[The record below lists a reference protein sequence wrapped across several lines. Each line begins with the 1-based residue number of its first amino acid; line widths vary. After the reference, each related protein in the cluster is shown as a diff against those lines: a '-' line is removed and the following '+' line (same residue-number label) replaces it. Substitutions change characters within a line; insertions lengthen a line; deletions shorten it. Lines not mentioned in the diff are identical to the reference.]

1 MARTHFEIKLCTHKL
16 LFMKYILILAL
27 LFIAVHVGCNNSSSD
42 KIERLISQ
50 YVKKSI
56 KNPNSYT
63 PLKYSSIDTTYDQLY
78 RDSILIKFKPKYKYK
93 VYHVYEV
100 ENSDKQRVQLT
111 VSFHFDSTLKIIGTS
126 PVGLNGDYGTL
137 TGNVYW
143 KYNNFVGNKPDAGS
157 EASLYSLDTLRKD
170 VSYKTAC
177 DVMGNFEI
185 GKILPGDYLLIVR
198 SQNTTDSPD
207 DHLDKLLLYS
217 DPLFRLFGY
226 DISNENRAQ
235 IREYKELDSLCHEAL
250 TADDN
255 KYGTFSKRYAEYQK
269 LQKKKMEL
277 AEIIISKFPIEFTS
291 KIGLYSGYSK
301 KLKFHKVTVD
311 EGKTSNEIID
321 FGITYY

>member
-1 MARTHFEIKLCTHKL
+1 
-16 LFMKYILILAL
+16 MKSILILAL
-27 LFIAVHVGCNNSSSD
+27 FFIAVNVGCNNTTSE
-42 KIERLISQ
+42 KMERLISQ
-50 YVKKSI
+50 YVKEKV
-56 KNPNSYT
+56 KNPSSYI
-63 PLKYSSIDTTYDQLY
+63 PLKYSSIDTTYDELY

-93 VYHVYEV
+93 VDHVYEV

-111 VSFHFDSTLKIIGTS
+111 VSFRFDSTRKIIGTS
-126 PVGLNGDYGTL
+126 PVGLNGDYGRI

-157 EASLYSLDTLRKD
+157 EASLYSLDTFRRD
-170 VSYKTAC
+170 VSYKATC

-185 GKILPGDYLLIVR
+185 NKILPGDYLLIVR

-207 DHLDKLLLYS
+207 EHLDELLFYS
-217 DPLFRLFGY
+217 DPLFKLFGY
-226 DISNENRAQ
+226 DISNENRDQ
-235 IREYKELDSLCHEAL
+235 IGEYGALDSLCHEAL
-250 TADDN
+250 MAEDIE
-255 KYGTFSKRYAEYQK
+255 YGTFSKRYAEYQK

-277 AEIIISKFPIEFTS
+277 AEIIIGKFPIEFKS

-311 EGKTSNEIID
+311 EAKTSNEIID